1 MKFFNFPKIKALVL
15 LACLPLLHLAA
26 QASQTAQREPVQDF
40 MRQSGKIYVV
50 VAVIVLIF
58 LGLVVWLWRL
68 DRKLTKIEHQIFQNN
83 ER

>member
-1 MKFFNFPKIKALVL
+1 MKFFKNRKFVALL
-15 LACLPLLHLAA
+15 LFGWLPLLHLGA
-26 QASQTAQREPVQDF
+26 QTATSEPMQDF
-40 MRQSGKIYVV
+40 MRQTGKIYVV

-68 DRKLTKIEHQIFQNN
+68 DSKLTKIEHQIFQNN